1 MDKMM
6 LIERLR
12 YVKICGERTFFR
24 DLINNSPEKGK
35 NLKPK
40 GSLRV
45 LPLLCLLFR
54 SNPPKIILE
63 SSWTKISQS
72 SIEKPAMDFC
82 FSFRA

>member
-6 LIERLR
+6 QIERLR
-12 YVKICGERTFFR
+12 YFKICGERFFR
-24 DLINNSPEKGK
+24 DLINSSPEKGK

-54 SNPPKIILE
+54 SNPPKNY
-63 SSWTKISQS
+63 SRK
-72 SIEKPAMDFC
+72 
-82 FSFRA
+82 